1 MVYYCYY
8 YYYYHYYY
16 LFFRTGWHTKRFPL
30 HGKLK
35 SPPSYYSLRT
45 RSRLLKTIS
54 RCVRWVLSR
63 DQRNRVGDRIN
74 GEAKDPMLG
83 LHPQWIK
90 SSEIC
95 IILRI
100 IRKPNAI
107 YISLFIQNIFKFLT
121 SLPPRWL
128 SSELWLFL
136 AQFQDINIGF
146 CPADISSVK
155 K

>member
-1 MVYYCYY
+1 MNKVLYY
-8 YYYYHYYY
+8 YYYYY

-54 RCVRWVLSR
+54 RCVRWVLLR
-63 DQRNRVGDRIN
+63 DQRNRL
-74 GEAKDPMLG
+74 KDAMLG

-95 IILRI
+95 INLHI

-107 YISLFIQNIFKFLT
+107 IILLFIQNIFKFVT
-121 SLPPRWL
+121 SLPPRRL
-128 SSELWLFL
+128 SSKLRFFGKVSGYKHRLLSCRYF
-136 AQFQDINIGF
+136 F
-146 CPADISSVK
+146 S
-155 K
+155 